1 MVQYDVK
8 TGVLAL
14 QHAYP
19 PPPHRATVALVD
31 VTLLLETLAGT
42 DTQVGEW
49 VNVIGYVFAA
59 GDDASRAGAAGGGG
73 GRDRDRGK
81 GRDDEGG
88 RVSSVRVQAIMLW
101 SAGSVKIGEYERVL
115 AERQRVANLMT
126 VM

>member
-8 TGVLAL
+8 RGVLAL
-14 QHAYP
+14 QHACP

-49 VNVIGYVFAA
+49 VNVIGYVDTV
-59 GDDASRAGAAGGGG
+59 GDTGSRARDTKGGGDKKG
-73 GRDRDRGK
+73 GK
-81 GRDDEGG
+81 GRDDAAERGF
-88 RVSSVRVQAIMLW
+88 SVRVQAIMLW

-115 AERQRVANLMT
+115 AERQRVANLTT